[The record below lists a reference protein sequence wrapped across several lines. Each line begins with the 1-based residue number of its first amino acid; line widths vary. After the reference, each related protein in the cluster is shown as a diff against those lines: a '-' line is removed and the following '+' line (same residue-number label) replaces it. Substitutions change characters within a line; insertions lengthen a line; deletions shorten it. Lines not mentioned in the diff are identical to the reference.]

1 MSARHIN
8 PCSHLTAFNCQSPW
22 SQVYQFPFPSSSFF
36 FLLLWP
42 RWMRHTG
49 FAVTTVHLVIVR
61 SLDNIITFSES
72 LQNDHEEVR
81 HSSPGRYLCGQIRWP
96 LRSIPI
102 MSFSHSSMVG
112 TSVKSLRDVTVQGTQ
127 LKRNSKHSSHT
138 WVSNNQSAHSLSTIQ
153 GLGSSDCIFFSPAL
167 WEL

>member
-1 MSARHIN
+1 
-8 PCSHLTAFNCQSPW
+8 
-22 SQVYQFPFPSSSFF
+22 
-36 FLLLWP
+36 
-42 RWMRHTG
+42 MRHTG

-96 LRSIPI
+96 LCSIPI

-112 TSVKSLRDVTVQGTQ
+112 TSVKSLRDVTVQGTR

-153 GLGSSDCIFFSPAL
+153 GLGSSDCIFFLLPFGSCKSQRHPVESNKTIHYQRKCLYIVQILMCVAPWARL
-167 WEL
+167 PGCKS